1 MRSRPYPRPYAGPS
15 FPSPCAFS
23 IYLPTTALSLHA
35 LSQTNK
41 PSFRILQAAALATAE
56 KRTALLMKK
65 AKELQAAVEAGAIK
79 VRGGRPI

>member
-1 MRSRPYPRPYAGPS
+1 MR
-15 FPSPCAFS
+15 
-23 IYLPTTALSLHA
+23 LLHALSLHA
-35 LSQTNK
+35 LSQTNN

-79 VRGGRPI
+79 VCST